1 MVYGGSTSGYLG
13 CHRRFALGDE
23 KCRCCQNRECPIPF
37 CYTNVPL
44 TSIEVSAWTFIFDKL
59 DFLGKWSMGGQPQGT

>member
-23 KCRCCQNRECPIPF
+23 KCRCCWILKGLVAL
-37 CYTNVPL
+37 CYTSGVMS
-44 TSIEVSAWTFIFDKL
+44 SIEVSAGSFELTLF
-59 DFLGKWSMGGQPQGT
+59 DFLNEVSVLP